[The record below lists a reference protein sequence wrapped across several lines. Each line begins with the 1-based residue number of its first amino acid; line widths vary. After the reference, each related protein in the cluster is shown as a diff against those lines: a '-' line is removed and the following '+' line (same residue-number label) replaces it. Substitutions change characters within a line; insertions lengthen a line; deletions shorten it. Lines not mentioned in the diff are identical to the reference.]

1 MHNNQSKQIRTRS
14 LAVNTIA
21 CLVGVAVFKLVLWA
35 SLGAQ
40 SQPSE
45 M

>member
-1 MHNNQSKQIRTRS
+1 M
-14 LAVNTIA
+14 AVNTIA
-21 CLVGVAVFKLVLWA
+21 CLVGGVVFKLVLWA

-40 SQPSE
+40 SQPNE